1 MSFLQKYDKFLNS
14 KPWIAFVIIAG
25 IVAIATNDPQTE
37 PLYFILG
44 IGLLFWGFYKIYKRT
59 KMPKNNKNVP
69 QIILMKD
76 MQKEKSRKKNMI
88 KLKMTLKNP
97 ENS

>member
-1 MSFLQKYDKFLNS
+1 
-14 KPWIAFVIIAG
+14 
-25 IVAIATNDPQTE
+25 VAIATNDPQTE

-69 QIILMKD
+69 
-76 MQKEKSRKKNMI
+76 
-88 KLKMTLKNP
+88 
-97 ENS
+97 

>member
-25 IVAIATNDPQTE
+25 IFAIATNDPQTE

-44 IGLLFWGFYKIYKRT
+44 IGLLIWGFYKIYKRT
-59 KMPKNNKNVP
+59 KMPKNNKKRAIDYLNERYAKGE
-69 QIILMKD
+69 ITKEEFENMKKD
-76 MQKEKSRKKNMI
+76 
-88 KLKMTLKNP
+88 L

>member
-25 IVAIATNDPQTE
+25 IFAIATNDPQTE

-44 IGLLFWGFYKIYKRT
+44 IGLLIWGFYKIYKRT
-59 KMPKNNKNVP
+59 KLPKNNKKRAIDYLNERYAKGE
-69 QIILMKD
+69 ITKKEYDKIKD
-76 MQKEKSRKKNMI
+76 DYEKS
-88 KLKMTLKNP
+88 
-97 ENS
+97 